1 VVTPQR
7 TSAATSNGIQSWFLT
22 TEFILATVYCENVPS
37 VHMAPAVSPEG
48 MVNGYR
54 PSAISPIVPLSPPS
68 QRLDMPRAQ
77 EEHLPQAGLNDP
89 TTWSPGAT
97 CVTPSPA
104 ASTTPAPSCPPTI
117 ASRPGR
123 SPPVMCTSER
133 HRPATVPL
141 ASPLPWV
148 GAWSSQSMSSYFPP
162 SSRATAAVVF
172 IGLPPGAPGDPRH

>member
-7 TSAATSNGIQSWFLT
+7 TSAATSNGIQSWILT

-77 EEHLPQAGLNDP
+77 EEHLPQAGVNDP

-97 CVTPSPA
+97 CVTPSPTA
-104 ASTTPAPSCPPTI
+104 ATTPAPSCPPPLGG
-117 ASRPGR
+117 RPGR
-123 SPPVMCTSER
+123 PQLGLCRSEGPSPAPFHLTCTS
-133 HRPATVPL
+133 P
-141 ASPLPWV
+141 
-148 GAWSSQSMSSYFPP
+148 
-162 SSRATAAVVF
+162 
-172 IGLPPGAPGDPRH
+172 